1 MKKRKNHIRCRYY
14 IKGQLKLL
22 SPMIIGSGEND
33 TADIQIIRDWDGNI
47 IIPGTTLAG
56 NIRHLLQS
64 REKQKN
70 LTNIYFGSNT
80 DNSGHSLF
88 SFFDATEVSADT
100 DVRDGIKLHSLTK
113 TTVDKSKYDYE
124 IINKDSIFEFRMEAV
139 GRTNTDLQC
148 VETILLEIIN
158 ILEKG
163 ELRIGAKTSRGFG
176 KVELSQTKGIKLEMS
191 NPVDKKKWIDFFW
204 AALESELILQSK
216 KDLFQKVDNFK
227 LSAVFSIPDSLIIRS
242 YSFEPNDV
250 DSVTMTFGK
259 NPIISGTS
267 WNGAI
272 RHALENAGRELGKHK
287 KMQELVRKTFGWVYD
302 KDRSKEAIP
311 SKVIIDESTIQDGKM
326 IPYVRN
332 KVDRFSGGVVN
343 SALFDEKPVYGGTVQ
358 LDCELKAPED
368 HEIGMVI
375 LAIKELQNGIQTVGG
390 GGNIGRGRLKGKIS
404 FEIPEEDQEKYL
416 NALAIRLTEADKNM
430 ETACNSK

>member
-1 MKKRKNHIRCRYY
+1 MEKRKNHIRCRYY

-56 NIRHLLQS
+56 NIRHLLQN
-64 REKQKN
+64 REKQKD
-70 LTNIYFGSNT
+70 LTNIYFGSNA
-80 DNSGHSLF
+80 DKSGHSLF
-88 SFFDATEVSADT
+88 SFFDATEDSADT
-100 DVRDGIKLHSLTK
+100 DVRDGIKLNSLTK

-124 IINKDSIFEFRMEAV
+124 IINKNSSFEFRMEAV
-139 GRTNTDLQC
+139 GRTNTDQQC

-158 ILEKG
+158 ILKKG

-191 NPVDKKKWIDFFW
+191 KPEDKEKWKNFSWD
-204 AALESELILQSK
+204 ALDSELTLQSK
-216 KDLFQKVDNFK
+216 KDLFKKVDNFK

-242 YSFEPNDV
+242 YSSEPNDV

-259 NPIISGTS
+259 SPIISGTS

-272 RHALENAGRELGKHK
+272 RHALENAGRELGRHEE
-287 KMQELVRKTFGWVYD
+287 MQVLVRETFGWVYD

-311 SKVIIDESTIQDGKM
+311 SKVIIEESTIQDGKM

-358 LDCELKAPED
+358 LDCELKAPEP

-375 LAIKELQNGIQTVGG
+375 LAIKELQSGIQTVGG
-390 GGNIGRGRLKGKIS
+390 GGNIGRGRLKCNAS
-404 FEIPEEDQEKYL
+404 FEISEKDQKKYL
-416 NALAIRLTEADKNM
+416 NALAIKLTEAGKNI
-430 ETACNSK
+430 ETACNSQ